1 MTQAVRIKPGQHIH
15 LVGIGGVGLSAIA
28 RVLIG
33 RGFTVSGS
41 DRAANTYTEALSAE
55 GVRVTIG
62 HDAANIAGA
71 DLIIVTS
78 AANAENPEI
87 AAARAAAI
95 PVYKRSEII
104 TDVIS
109 AGLDSPPFV
118 IAVAGTHGKTTTTS
132 MIAHMLITC
141 GLKPGYI
148 IGGTLSTT
156 GTNGEAGGGDLFVI
170 EADEYDN
177 MFHGI
182 AYDLAVITSLEWDH
196 PDFFPTFETMI
207 ESFRVF
213 TMNAVNKDG
222 CVIACG
228 DDAGIPRLNAVIDGD
243 QVRWLSYGR
252 GNALHVRDQGGMTT
266 FMLADTS
273 YEVRITRP
281 GMHNVLNALGA
292 LQAVFMLPLF
302 GDFSTRFTL
311 ENAVKALATYQ
322 GTGRRF
328 EVMGTADG
336 VTVIDDYAHHPTAI
350 RVTLE
355 AARMRYPDHAV
366 WAVWQPH
373 TFSRTRTLWADYLA
387 SFGAADHVIVT
398 DIYAA
403 REAPDPGVT
412 AERFAA
418 ELSGKHADARH
429 ISGLDRAAA
438 VLADEAKMP
447 AVILIMSAGD
457 APQIGRQFL
466 ALRGVQ

>member
-1 MTQAVRIKPGQHIH
+1 MTQAVRIQPGQHIH

-33 RGFTVSGS
+33 RGFRVSGS
-41 DRAANTYTEALSAE
+41 DRAASAYTDALSAE
-55 GVRVTIG
+55 GVHVTIG
-62 HDAANIAGA
+62 HDAANISGA

-87 AAARAAAI
+87 AAARAAGI

-104 TDVIS
+104 TDVIN
-109 AGLDSPPFV
+109 AGLESPPFV

-132 MIAHMLITC
+132 MITHMLITC
-141 GLKPGYI
+141 GLNPGYI
-148 IGGTLSTT
+148 IGGTLATT
-156 GTNGEAGGGDLFVI
+156 GINGAAGGGDVFVI

-182 AYDLAVITSLEWDH
+182 AYDLALITSLEWDH
-196 PDFFPTFETMI
+196 PDFFPTFEAMI

-228 DDAGIPRLNAVIDGD
+228 EDAGIGRLNAVIDAD
-243 QVRWLSYGR
+243 RVRWLSYGR
-252 GNALHVRDQGGMTT
+252 GNALHVRDHDGMTT
-266 FMLADTS
+266 FMLADTT

-328 EVMGTADG
+328 EVMGEVDQI
-336 VTVIDDYAHHPTAI
+336 VVIDDYAHHPTAI

-355 AARMRYPDHAV
+355 AARMRYPERTL

-373 TFSRTRTLWADYLA
+373 TFSRTRTLWNDYLA

-403 REAPDPGVT
+403 REAPDPAVT
-412 AERFAA
+412 ADRFAA
-418 ELSGKHADARH
+418 ELGTRH
-429 ISGLDRAAA
+429 ISGLEAAAA
-438 VLADEAKMP
+438 VLADEVKSP

-457 APQIGRQFL
+457 APKIGQGFL
-466 ALRGVQ
+466 ARRGNS